1 MKYFLTGRPF
11 RHVPTK
17 GLYFLMVGESLIL
30 LVNTARVV
38 GAGIPQGGIGWLL
51 ALLSA
56 GALGLLLL
64 VVQAAVREY
73 AQRPDKPRQ
82 FWKMPNLLE

>member
-17 GLYFLMVGESLIL
+17 GLYFLVVGEGIIL
-30 LVNTARVV
+30 LVNTWRVI
-38 GAGIPQGGIGWLL
+38 GSGIPSDGFGWLMAAL
-51 ALLSA
+51 AT

-73 AQRPDKPRQ
+73 WGRADKPRQ
-82 FWKMPNLLE
+82 FWKMPNLLD